1 MDNHHFRLIQGLT
14 KGDRRVFEEI
24 FNTYYAPLCSY
35 CLRYVSGPEEA
46 EEIVQDLFFKLWV
59 KRNELAINTSLQAYL
74 YRAVRNYALNYL
86 KHKKTH
92 KEFEDYVGF
101 QTQQTSVN
109 PVSGLEEDEMQ
120 HIMKLAVL
128 SLPEKRREI
137 FEMSRYDG
145 LKNAEIAEKLNLSLK
160 TVENQMTR
168 AFEQLRVVLREYL
181 PVLLVGLLWPF
192 VVFLQHSGGIYFFVG
207 WG

>member
-24 FNTYYAPLCSY
+24 FHTYYAPLCSY

-46 EEIVQDLFFKLWV
+46 EEIVQDLFFKLWAR
-59 KRNELAINTSLQAYL
+59 RNELVINTSLQAYL

-86 KHKKTH
+86 KHRKTH
-92 KEFEDYVGF
+92 KEFENYVGF
-101 QTQQTSVN
+101 QTRQTSVN
-109 PVSGLEEDEMQ
+109 PVSALEDDEMQ
-120 HIMKLAVL
+120 RVMKLAVL

-160 TVENQMTR
+160 TIENQMTK
-168 AFEQLRVVLREYL
+168 AFEQLRLVLRDYL
-181 PVLLVGLLWPF
+181 PVLLAAALWPF
-192 VVFLQHSGGIYFFVG
+192 DGQFIHFCFIYFLTG